1 MQASRTYFR
10 RRETNE
16 VNETGPREG
25 PLTPHELNGPEAVIA
40 ARPSGLTR
48 QPATGV
54 RRSVIQA
61 FWVARLKVDPNQ
73 LRAFRWSPCRLFLS
87 VVSRPNRKRISVR
100 VSLFLPLRL
109 RF

>member
-1 MQASRTYFR
+1 M
-10 RRETNE
+10 
-16 VNETGPREG
+16 
-25 PLTPHELNGPEAVIA
+25 VIGRA
-40 ARPSGLTR
+40 SGLTR

-54 RRSVIQA
+54 HRSVIQA

-100 VSLFLPLRL
+100 VSLFHLCGSGSSVVASLAGAAPWCASEMEQ
-109 RF
+109 